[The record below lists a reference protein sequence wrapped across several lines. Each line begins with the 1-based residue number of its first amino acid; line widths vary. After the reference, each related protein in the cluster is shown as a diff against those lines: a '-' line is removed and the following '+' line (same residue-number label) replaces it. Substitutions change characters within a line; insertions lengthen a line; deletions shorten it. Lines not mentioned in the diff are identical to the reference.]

1 MGTVPNAI
9 SALKKAQ
16 STSAD
21 MLAQSTKKCE
31 KAILSDYSIKPV
43 LYESSYYAEAQG
55 VKNVQFHPGSGR
67 VSFVNATR
75 EE

>member
-1 MGTVPNAI
+1 
-9 SALKKAQ
+9 
-16 STSAD
+16 

-31 KAILSDYSIKPV
+31 KAILNDYSIKPV